1 VYVVTCFI
9 NSELNS
15 VLTSQ
20 ISLVAFSLVYNYIRT
35 PSTPTAHWL
44 HFGVSEP
51 RDDAVRCPHTSGPS
65 VVSGYYSSTGCSSTN
80 TTVCSRAREQGRRHE
95 GQHQGQRLG

>member
-1 VYVVTCFI
+1 MYVVTCFI

-35 PSTPTAHWL
+35 PSTPTL
-44 HFGVSEP
+44 RTGSTSVSASP
-51 RDDAVRCPHTSGPS
+51 G
-65 VVSGYYSSTGCSSTN
+65 
-80 TTVCSRAREQGRRHE
+80 TTP
-95 GQHQGQRLG
+95 

>member
-1 VYVVTCFI
+1 MYVVTCFI

-44 HFGVSEP
+44 HFGVSASP
-51 RDDAVRCPHTSGPS
+51 G
-65 VVSGYYSSTGCSSTN
+65 
-80 TTVCSRAREQGRRHE
+80 GRRREVPTHIWSFRRE
-95 GQHQGQRLG
+95 RVLQ